1 MNQDL
6 INKAI
11 ARAKDGEIDLGCANG
26 WMNETNEIYKMLSQS
41 KVPDTST
48 HEYIGR
54 CYSEY
59 TFVTELEG
67 NHYKVVYT
75 VDSGD

>member
-1 MNQDL
+1 MNKDL

-11 ARAKDGEIDLGCANG
+11 ARAKDGEINLGCANG
-26 WMNETNEIYKMLSQS
+26 WMNETNEIYKMLSET

-59 TFVTELEG
+59 TFDANINGTT
-67 NHYKVVYT
+67 YKVVYT